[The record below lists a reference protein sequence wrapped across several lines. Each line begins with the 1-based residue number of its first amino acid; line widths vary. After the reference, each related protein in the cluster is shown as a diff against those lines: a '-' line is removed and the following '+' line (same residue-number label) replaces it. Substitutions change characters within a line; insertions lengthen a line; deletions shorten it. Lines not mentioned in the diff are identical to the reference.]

1 MSFTFKTNPAFRI
14 TLTYL
19 LIGVVWILFSDWM
32 VYQVPGRNLRVEL
45 HTLKGWLFVGLS
57 AVLMYYLTHK
67 HLEQLA
73 RGHRTLSAS
82 EERLD
87 LALTVSRM
95 GVWEWDL
102 ITDRVDW
109 SSECYEIVGLPDFD
123 GSFESFSRLL
133 HPEDAGHVVATVQQ
147 ALEQRSEY
155 ADEFRIIH
163 PVSGEVRWLSNRG
176 RARYGD
182 DGTPLVLLGTV
193 QDVTG
198 RKRDEQAL
206 TLSEARYR
214 AVVEDQTEVITR
226 FLHDGTL
233 AFVNDVYCRL
243 FGKTREELIGSRWQ
257 PEAVAADIPLI
268 EERLHSL
275 APDNPVVVIENRV
288 LAASGDVR
296 WMQFVNR
303 GFFDREGTLI
313 ETQSVGRDITDMKLA
328 KESLRLYARRLV
340 EIDEE
345 LRRTLAAEL
354 HDEIGRDLT
363 ALGIS
368 VAIIE
373 GSLPERENKKISERL
388 DDMRSMLESVSRT
401 IRGMMAELR
410 PPVLD
415 DYGLPAALRWY
426 CDVFALRAGLAVELE
441 IADDFPRLAPAKEL
455 ALFRIAQEALGNVSK
470 HAHAKTVRVS
480 LERAGVAVQM
490 AVGDDG
496 SGIDPGTVVNHQEQT
511 HWGLTIM
518 RERAQ
523 AIGGT
528 LEIDTASGRGTT
540 ITVQLKEGT

>member
-1 MSFTFKTNPAFRI
+1 MSFRFKTNPAFRI

-19 LIGVVWILFSDWM
+19 LIGVVWILFSEWM
-32 VYQVPGRNLRVEL
+32 VYQVPDRNLRMEL
-45 HTLKGWLFVGLS
+45 HTLDGWLIVGLS
-57 AVLMYYLTHK
+57 AALMYYLTHK

-73 RGHRTLSAS
+73 RAHRTLSIS
-82 EERLD
+82 EERLN
-87 LALTVSRM
+87 LALTASRM

-102 ITDRVDW
+102 VTDRVIW

-123 GSFESFSRLL
+123 GSFESFARLL
-133 HPEDAGHVVATVQQ
+133 HPADAEHVVATVQQ

-155 ADEFRIIH
+155 TDEFRIIR
-163 PVSGEVRWLSNRG
+163 PGSEEVRWLSNHG
-176 RARYGD
+176 RARYD
-182 DGTPLVLLGTV
+182 KDGTPLVLCGTV
-193 QDVTG
+193 HDVTG
-198 RKRDEQAL
+198 RKRIEQAL
-206 TLSEARYR
+206 MVSEARYR
-214 AVVEDQTEVITR
+214 AVVEDQTEVISR
-226 FLHDGTL
+226 YLPDGTFT
-233 AFVNDVYCRL
+233 FVNDVYCRL
-243 FGKTREELIGSRWQ
+243 FGTPGEELIGSRWQ
-257 PEAVAADIPLI
+257 PVAMAADIPLI
-268 EERLHSL
+268 EERLRSL
-275 APDNPVVVIENRV
+275 APDNPVVVIESRV
-288 LAASGDVR
+288 RVASGDVR

-303 GFFDREGTLI
+303 GYFDHEGKLV
-313 ETQSVGRDITDMKLA
+313 ETQSVGRDITDRKLA
-328 KESLRLYARRLV
+328 EESLRLYARRLV

-373 GSLPERENKKISERL
+373 GSLLEGENKKMSERL
-388 DDMRSMLESVSRT
+388 EDMRSMLESVSRT
-401 IRGMMAELR
+401 IRGMMSELR

-426 CDVFALRAGLAVELE
+426 CDVFALRTGLAVELE
-441 IADDFPRLAPAKEL
+441 IADDFPRLAPTQEL

-470 HAHAKTVRVS
+470 HAHARTVRVS
-480 LERAGVAVQM
+480 LERTGVAVQM

-496 SGIDPGTVVNHQEQT
+496 SGMDTGTVVNNQEQT